1 MRALSFVG
9 AGLLAGAFSGA
20 LGVGGALLATPLVRF
35 LGLAPYLAIGTT
47 VPVMLPTTITGAWTY
62 HREGLV
68 DLRAAAWTAPSAAA
82 AAVLGAFTTRRVDGH
97 LLMILT
103 AGIMLV
109 LALRNPARRREAE
122 PPAGRRPAP
131 GLVALGGVAG
141 FFSGLLGIGGG
152 FLLVPAYLRV
162 FRFPVKTALGTS
174 LTVIA
179 LTVAPNIAAQA
190 FVGNVDWRVAVLLS
204 LGVIPGARAGALLSI
219 RAPERALRLA
229 IPGALAVVALVYA
242 SIEVAALS
250 SP

>member
-109 LALRNPARRREAE
+109 LALHNPGRRREAE